1 MQLFSGIGF
10 IIKSIKNEGKVLD
23 ETGQNEAPLKT
34 GGIMQA
40 GPFVIVVGNEKGG
53 AGKTTV
59 SMHLIAALLNA
70 GKRVGVIDLD
80 IRQRSLSNYIE
91 HRRRWVG
98 RREIAMPEQ
107 IELAAPT
114 GPSIIERQKQEASA
128 FVNALGQLRTRNDFV
143 VIDCPGADSYFA
155 RLGHAAADMLIT
167 PMNESFV
174 DLDLLAKVD
183 PETLTI
189 KAPSIY
195 AEKVWSC
202 RKARAQADGSSIDW
216 VVLRNRTSHIHAK
229 NRQRLEEAL
238 DELSKRL
245 GFREVPGFSERV
257 VYREMFPAGLTLL
270 DLTEDET
277 GPGLTMSHVAARAEL
292 TALLAALQLP
302 GLSVEAVKTE
312 EETV

>member
-1 MQLFSGIGF
+1 
-10 IIKSIKNEGKVLD
+10 LD
-23 ETGQNEAPLKT
+23 ETGQNEAPPSIGTAPQAQT
-34 GGIMQA
+34 GALPQA

-70 GKRVGVIDLD
+70 GKRVGAIDLD

-98 RREIAMPEQ
+98 KREIAMPEQ
-107 IELAAPT
+107 IELEATT
-114 GPSIIERQKQEASA
+114 GHSIIDRQKEEADA

-143 VIDCPGADSYFA
+143 IVDCPGADSYFA

-174 DLDLLAKVD
+174 DFDLLAKVD

-189 KAPSIY
+189 QRPSIY
-195 AEKVWSC
+195 AENVWSC
-202 RKARAQADGSSIDW
+202 RKARAQADGGSIDW

-238 DELSKRL
+238 NELSKRL
-245 GFREVPGFSERV
+245 GFRQVPGFCERV

-270 DLTEDET
+270 DLSDEET

-292 TALLAALQLP
+292 TAMLAALQLP
-302 GLSVEAVKTE
+302 GLAADERAAKE
-312 EETV
+312 GA

>member
-1 MQLFSGIGF
+1 
-10 IIKSIKNEGKVLD
+10 
-23 ETGQNEAPLKT
+23 
-34 GGIMQA
+34 
-40 GPFVIVVGNEKGG
+40 
-53 AGKTTV
+53 
-59 SMHLIAALLNA
+59 MHLIAALLNA
-70 GKRVGVIDLD
+70 GKRVGAIDLD

-98 RREIAMPEQ
+98 RRDIAMPEQ
-107 IELAAPT
+107 ILLEAPT
-114 GPSIIERQKQEASA
+114 GHSIMERQKQEADA

-174 DLDLLAKVD
+174 DFDLLAKVD

-189 KAPSIY
+189 EAPSIY

-202 RKARAQADGSSIDW
+202 RKARAQADGGSIDW

-229 NRQRLEEAL
+229 NRQRLEDAL

-245 GFREVPGFSERV
+245 GFRQVPGFSERV

-302 GLSVEAVKTE
+302 GLTVERTEEAV
-312 EETV
+312 

>member
-1 MQLFSGIGF
+1 M
-10 IIKSIKNEGKVLD
+10 D
-23 ETGQNEAPLKT
+23 DTGQNEAPKQT
-34 GGIMQA
+34 GMAPQA

-70 GKRVGVIDLD
+70 GKRVGAIDLD

-107 IELAAPT
+107 IELEAPT
-114 GPSIIERQKQEASA
+114 GPSIIERQKEEANA

-174 DLDLLAKVD
+174 DFDLLAKVD

-189 KAPSIY
+189 EAPSIY

-202 RKARAQADGSSIDW
+202 RKARAQADGGSIDW

-245 GFREVPGFSERV
+245 GFRQVPGFSERV

-302 GLSVEAVKTE
+302 GLSVEVVKTE
-312 EETV
+312 EETG

>member
-1 MQLFSGIGF
+1 MDDI
-10 IIKSIKNEGKVLD
+10 
-23 ETGQNEAPLKT
+23 GQNENQTPIEPAQ
-34 GGIMQA
+34 QA

-70 GKRVGVIDLD
+70 GKRVGAIDLD
-80 IRQRSLSNYIE
+80 IRQSSLGNYID

-98 RREIAMPEQ
+98 RRDIAMPEQ
-107 IELAAPT
+107 IVLDAPT
-114 GPSIIERQKQEASA
+114 GHSIVDRQKEEADA

-143 VIDCPGADSYFA
+143 VIDCPGADSYYA

-174 DLDLLAKVD
+174 DFDLLAKVD

-189 KAPSIY
+189 EAPSIY

-202 RKARAQADGSSIDW
+202 RKARAQADGGSIDW

-229 NRQRLEEAL
+229 NRQRLEAAL

-245 GFREVPGFSERV
+245 GFRQVPEFSERV

-292 TALLAALQLP
+292 TAMIAALGLP
-302 GLSVEAVKTE
+302 GLTTEASE
-312 EETV
+312 GSI

>member
-1 MQLFSGIGF
+1 
-10 IIKSIKNEGKVLD
+10 
-23 ETGQNEAPLKT
+23 
-34 GGIMQA
+34 
-40 GPFVIVVGNEKGG
+40 
-53 AGKTTV
+53 
-59 SMHLIAALLNA
+59 MHLIAALLNA
-70 GKRVGVIDLD
+70 GKRVGAIDLD

-98 RREIAMPEQ
+98 RRDIAMPEQ
-107 IELAAPT
+107 ILLEAPT
-114 GPSIIERQKQEASA
+114 GHSIMERQKQEADA

-174 DLDLLAKVD
+174 DFDLLAKVD

-189 KAPSIY
+189 ERRAFMP
-195 AEKVWSC
+195 
-202 RKARAQADGSSIDW
+202 RKSGHVAKRAQADGGSIDW

-229 NRQRLEEAL
+229 NRQRLEDAL

-245 GFREVPGFSERV
+245 GFRQVPGFSERV

-270 DLTEDET
+270 DLSEDET

-302 GLSVEAVKTE
+302 GLTVDRIEEAV
-312 EETV
+312 